1 MRSLTVYLL
10 PATQEKRI
18 RVEQIPNSVNVVK
31 TFHTNAIDRLSDF
44 HKEATSE
51 QKTQL
56 NQFFEYCVICYLTD
70 RRVDKK
76 QDDLVLDKT
85 YPRLARSL
93 HAQAKYIAKRIKVY
107 LKTNQ
112 STSSLSRLVSSIWEE
127 FLSCLFPVVRREA
140 FSLYFFWLE
149 KWGELTRIKSD
160 FFL

>member
-1 MRSLTVYLL
+1 MRSLTVSLL
-10 PATQEKRI
+10 PTTEENRI
-18 RVEQIPNSVNVVK
+18 RVGQLPKSVDILAA
-31 TFHTNAIDRLSDF
+31 FHTKGIDQLSDF
-44 HKEATSE
+44 HKKATSE

-112 STSSLSRLVSSIWEE
+112 STSSLSRLVSSI
-127 FLSCLFPVVRREA
+127 
-140 FSLYFFWLE
+140 
-149 KWGELTRIKSD
+149 
-160 FFL
+160 

>member
-31 TFHTNAIDRLSDF
+31 TFHTNAIDLLSDF

-127 FLSCLFPVVRREA
+127 FLSGLFPVVRREA
-140 FSLYFFWLE
+140 FSLYFFDLKNE
-149 KWGELTRIKSD
+149 GN
-160 FFL
+160 

>member
-1 MRSLTVYLL
+1 MKSLTVYLL

-31 TFHTNAIDRLSDF
+31 TFHTNAIDRLPFFYEKAS
-44 HKEATSE
+44 AE

-56 NQFFEYCVICYLTD
+56 NQFFEYCVICYLTG

-127 FLSCLFPVVRREA
+127 FLSSLFPVVGREA
-140 FSLYFFWLE
+140 FSLFSFWLE